1 MKILINQNCFGLS
14 VIQFGFE
21 KNKKFQPY
29 FQTLMIPTSQI
40 LIKKL
45 ECKLKH
51 QLLLVHK
58 GLFSIS
64 LQFNSGLESLNYR
77 QFNEI

>member
-1 MKILINQNCFGLS
+1 
-14 VIQFGFE
+14 
-21 KNKKFQPY
+21 
-29 FQTLMIPTSQI
+29 MIPTSKI
-40 LIKKL
+40 LIKTV
-45 ECKLKH
+45 ECKTKH
-51 QLLLVHK
+51 QLLLVHI